1 MIASQLRPN
10 KYDIAAARLGLQT
23 RRIDPN
29 LVVADPLEDEGD
41 FLRSGKHE
49 VY

>member
-1 MIASQLRPN
+1 MV
-10 KYDIAAARLGLQT
+10 QT

-29 LVVADPLEDEGD
+29 LVVADRFEDEGD
-41 FLRSGKHE
+41 LLARGKHE

>member
-29 LVVADPLEDEGD
+29 LVVAGRFEHQDD
-41 FLRSGKHE
+41 FLRGGKHE
-49 VY
+49 D